1 MANVESP
8 DANIVDTLAGRKV
21 ENMSNYLM
29 IESAGYHVESSG
41 VAMRAY
47 LLKQFGTDNMARI
60 DQAMLDVLV
69 TNSTIGIDL
78 APHGVCGF
86 ARLHCLPEI

>member
-21 ENMSNYLM
+21 ENMSNYLV
-29 IESAGYHVESSG
+29 IESAGYHVASG

-47 LLKQFGTDNMARI
+47 LLGRFGTDNMARI